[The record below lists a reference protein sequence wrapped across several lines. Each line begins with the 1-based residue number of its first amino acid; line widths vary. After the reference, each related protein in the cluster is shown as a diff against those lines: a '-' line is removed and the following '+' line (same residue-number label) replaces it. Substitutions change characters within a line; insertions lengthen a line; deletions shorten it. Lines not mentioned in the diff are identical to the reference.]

1 MRGSPVA
8 RGTRPATAGRRQR
21 GWLSFVAG
29 LGLGLLIAFVV
40 YLEVLVPRMP
50 GGGLGGSTP
59 GAEGPPAESHQGGT
73 PAAAT
78 KPKFDFYAI
87 LPDEEVKVPE
97 WDLKS
102 TPQAVQPQ
110 EQSRRPAVSP
120 YMIQVASFQRY
131 EEADRA
137 KARLAL
143 IGITAN
149 IQRVVIN
156 GTDVWFRVRVGPFND
171 ANAME
176 GTRAR
181 LAEHNINFMLVRLKP
196 GE

>member
-1 MRGSPVA
+1 
-8 RGTRPATAGRRQR
+8 
-21 GWLSFVAG
+21 LSFVAG

-40 YLEVLVPRMP
+40 YLEVVVPRMP
-50 GGGLGGSTP
+50 GGGLAASAPSAGGSP
-59 GAEGPPAESHQGGT
+59 GESRQGET

-78 KPKFDFYAI
+78 KPRFDFYAI
-87 LPDEEVKVPE
+87 LPEEEVKVPE
-97 WDLKS
+97 WDLKAPPQ
-102 TPQAVQPQ
+102 TPQPQ
-110 EQSRRPAVSP
+110 VPGRRPVASP
-120 YMIQVASFQRY
+120 YMIQVASFQRH

-143 IGITAN
+143 IGISAN

-181 LAEHNINFMLVRLKP
+181 LAEHNINFMLVRLRP

>member
-1 MRGSPVA
+1 MRGSLAA
-8 RGTRPATAGRRQR
+8 RGPRPAAARRRQR
-21 GWLSFVAG
+21 GWLSFIAG

-40 YLEVLVPRMP
+40 YLEFLVPRMP
-50 GGGLGGSTP
+50 EGGLGGSTP
-59 GAEGPPAESHQGGT
+59 GAGGLPAESRRGEA

-78 KPKFDFYAI
+78 KPRFDFYAI

-97 WDLKS
+97 WDLNAS
-102 TPQAVQPQ
+102 PRAPPPQ
-110 EQSRRPAVSP
+110 EQRRRPAASP
-120 YMIQVASFQRY
+120 YMIQVASFQRH

-143 IGITAN
+143 IGITAH

-171 ANAME
+171 ANTME